1 MQDNPFKR
9 LDSEYCIEL
18 FVAKEVEAGE
28 SLLIK
33 IGFGKQCGDDHANNP
48 GDKGNR

>member
-1 MQDNPFKR
+1 MNDNPFKR
-9 LDSEYCIEL
+9 LDSKYRIEL
-18 FVAKEVEAGE
+18 LVAKEVEAGE

-33 IGFGKQCGDDHANNP
+33 IRFGKQCGNDHANNP

>member
-1 MQDNPFKR
+1 MQDNPFKG
-9 LDSEYCIEL
+9 LDSECRIEL
-18 FVAKEVEAGE
+18 FVANEVEAGE